1 MIEQNNISNKIVG
14 IFSYYIIPL
23 LLTALL
29 FSGSGEMFFDNLDT
43 ATLILFT
50 FTLLAKPL
58 AVLFKMDFF
67 WKVVNLRKEL
77 GMLVFWFF
85 TFHLAG
91 MLMFA
96 GMNMNLGMD
105 NMFQDMT
112 WGIAAWVF
120 MFIMAILSNNYVGK
134 MVKADWSKLRFMS
147 FLTLLFMLLHLG
159 TQEGKIMEAVFG
171 FAAFAVLKTIEF
183 IKLKKTT
190 GSIR

>member
-1 MIEQNNISNKIVG
+1 MIEQNNKSNKLVG

-23 LLTALL
+23 LLAVLL
-29 FSGSGEMFFDNLDT
+29 FSGSGEMLFDQLDT
-43 ATLILFT
+43 AALVLFV
-50 FTLLAKPL
+50 FTLLAKPM
-58 AVLFKMDFF
+58 AVVFKMDFF

-77 GMLVFWFF
+77 GNLVFWLF

-112 WGIAAWVF
+112 WGIAAWVL
-120 MFIMAILSNNYVGK
+120 MFIMAILSNNYVGN

-147 FLTLLFMLLHLG
+147 FLALLFMLLHLG
-159 TQEGKIMEAVFG
+159 TQEKKIFEATLA
-171 FAAFAVLKTIEF
+171 FAAWAILKTVEF
-183 IKLKKTT
+183 VKLKKTT